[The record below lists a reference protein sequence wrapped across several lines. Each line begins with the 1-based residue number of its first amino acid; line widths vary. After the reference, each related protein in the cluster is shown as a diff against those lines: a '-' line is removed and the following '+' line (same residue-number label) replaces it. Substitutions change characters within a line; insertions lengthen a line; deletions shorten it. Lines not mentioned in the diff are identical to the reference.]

1 MKRILMVSFA
11 AVFSVGCQG
20 CQTPRPNFDPFLGR
34 TTVPPPAT
42 GTVGPPPGIAP
53 DTGGFLQQAPPM
65 NPATGNQFTP
75 PESNNNLYSP
85 PGVQTSPPVGGY
97 PGGYQ
102 SSVTPRNSTPSRLA
116 AQAQRDPPPEADPNE
131 PAAVQLAAAEQSWT
145 AANGGTSATQPAAVL
160 PASYTSEIKI
170 ITPPAQSAANAPPD
184 QTAASDTAATDIM
197 NLPPKNSSPAAQT
210 PTIMEG
216 RQAYRPVT
224 GGRYGHD
231 PRYTWLKGRLE
242 RSQVDGRWKLRYIPI
257 DGATDRYGGSVVLDG
272 SQTADLKPHD
282 FVVVRGQL
290 AAGPQVA
297 GSYAPVYNIEQIEPL
312 DD

>member
-1 MKRILMVSFA
+1 MKRIILVSFA

-53 DTGGFLQQAPPM
+53 DTGGFLQQTPPM
-65 NPATGNQFTP
+65 NPGTSNQFTP

-102 SSVTPRNSTPSRLA
+102 SSIVPQKSTTPKLV
-116 AQAQRDPPPEADPNE
+116 AQSDPPPEADSNE
-131 PAAVQLAAAEQSWT
+131 QSSVQLVSGSQSWT
-145 AANGGTSATQPAAVL
+145 AANAGPSATQPAAVV

-170 ITPPAQSAANAPPD
+170 VDPPSAQSAPAAPPN
-184 QTAASDTAATDIM
+184 QAVASDTAATDIM
-197 NLPPKNSSPAAQT
+197 NLPPKNSSRTAQT

-216 RQAYRPVT
+216 RQAYRPVS
-224 GGRYGHD
+224 GARYGHD
-231 PRYTWLKGRLE
+231 PQYAWLKGRLE
-242 RSQVDGRWKLRYIPI
+242 QSQVDRRWKLRYIPI
-257 DGATDRYGGSVVLDG
+257 DGATDSYGGSVVLDG
-272 SQTADLKPHD
+272 PQTAGLKPQE
-282 FVVVRGQL
+282 FVMVRGQL

-297 GSYAPVYNIEQIEPL
+297 GTYAPVYNIEQIEPL